1 MEMNKNMTAQD
12 MFFNLGFKLV
22 ESDDDFLL
30 YKKHTELDNT
40 LISFDTKTKSIYS
53 ELIDGEYGSPEPIVL
68 TFCFVFFILPYKR
81 YRKRTNI
88 ICRSI
93 FE

>member
-1 MEMNKNMTAQD
+1 MEINKNMTAQD

-53 ELIDGEYGSPEPIVL
+53 EFFARIRRLDIEPPRLMLGIE
-68 TFCFVFFILPYKR
+68 KR
-81 YRKRTNI
+81 KKERK
-88 ICRSI
+88 
-93 FE
+93 

>member
-1 MEMNKNMTAQD
+1 MKAKR
-12 MFFNLGFKLV
+12 MFEKLGYTLCV
-22 ESDDDFLL
+22 YDDDFVL

-68 TFCFVFFILPYKR
+68 TFELFSAITQQVKELNWR
-81 YRKRTNI
+81 
-88 ICRSI
+88 
-93 FE
+93 

>member
-1 MEMNKNMTAQD
+1 MTAQD

-22 ESDDDFLL
+22 KSGDGFLL
-30 YKKHTELDNT
+30 YEKHTELDNT

-68 TFCFVFFILPYKR
+68 TFELFSAITQQVKELNWR
-81 YRKRTNI
+81 
-88 ICRSI
+88 
-93 FE
+93 

>member
-1 MEMNKNMTAQD
+1 MQMNKNMTAQD

-68 TFCFVFFILPYKR
+68 TFELFSAITQQVKEL
-81 YRKRTNI
+81 NW
-88 ICRSI
+88 
-93 FE
+93 